1 MAREKLKWGLLGT
14 ARINRALIP
23 VLRESP
29 RNTLDAVASR
39 AADRA
44 EAYAREWSIP
54 RAFGTYD
61 ALLQD
66 PAIDVVYIALPN
78 GLHVDWTIRALEAG
92 KHELCEKPLALTVE
106 DVDRIADASRRTGRL
121 ATEAFMY
128 RHHPLTLKVEEL
140 VRAGALGPLRLI
152 RGAFTFTLTREGDVR
167 WDPALGGGSLWDVG
181 CYPVSYACL
190 LADAA
195 PTDVAGWQE
204 LSPSG
209 VDIGFAGILRFRDDL
224 IATFDCGFRAPFRAE
239 MEVVGSDALLRVDHA
254 FKTGPR
260 SRLTLVRDDEP
271 SDVPFDN
278 EPPYIGEVDDLA
290 SAILD
295 GQPLRV
301 TLAESRRTV
310 GAIQALYRSCQG

>member
-1 MAREKLKWGLLGT
+1 
-14 ARINRALIP
+14 
-23 VLRESP
+23 
-29 RNTLDAVASR
+29 
-39 AADRA
+39 
-44 EAYAREWSIP
+44 
-54 RAFGTYD
+54 
-61 ALLQD
+61 
-66 PAIDVVYIALPN
+66 
-78 GLHVDWTIRALEAG
+78 
-92 KHELCEKPLALTVE
+92 
-106 DVDRIADASRRTGRL
+106 
-121 ATEAFMY
+121 
-128 RHHPLTLKVEEL
+128 
-140 VRAGALGPLRLI
+140 
-152 RGAFTFTLTREGDVR
+152 LTREGDVR
-167 WDPALGGGSLWDVG
+167 WDPSLGGGSLWDVG

-271 SDVPFDN
+271 SDVPFDH
-278 EPPYIGEVDDLA
+278 EPPYVGEVEDLA

-301 TLAESRRTV
+301 TFAESRRTV
-310 GAIQALYRSCQG
+310 GAIQALYRSCQP